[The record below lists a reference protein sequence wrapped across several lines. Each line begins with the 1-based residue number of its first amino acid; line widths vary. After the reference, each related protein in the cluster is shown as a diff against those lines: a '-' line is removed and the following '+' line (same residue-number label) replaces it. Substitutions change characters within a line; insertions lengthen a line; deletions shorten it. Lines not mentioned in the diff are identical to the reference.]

1 VDELDDL
8 ETFAT
13 DLDAQTR
20 KVEADVDASLPEVV
34 AAVMLFLSGVLQFG
48 GPGGALTLAQQTA
61 NATAL
66 LLYRARLR
74 DIVLQTALGRVLNSW
89 LDGLGVLTE
98 TVETYYVRVGAGYV
112 VPPAT
117 RALVRGS
124 IEATRA
130 ALLGA
135 ELDTAIVN
143 PIVRVLQQ
151 QALTGGSL
159 GQMTAA
165 LERELTA
172 ASRPVRYVKQLMSDG
187 AHMLV
192 RQYANRLG
200 DEIGLDHYYYA
211 GTLIVTSRAFCK
223 SRVGRAYTKKEVEA
237 WAGLDWEG
245 KISWTDKRSIFTLLG
260 GYNCRHQLRPIT
272 KSLFSKIKTK
282 PENGI
287 RTL

>member
-1 VDELDDL
+1 MDELDEL
-8 ETFAT
+8 EQFAS
-13 DLDAQTR
+13 DLDKKTR
-20 KVEADVDASLPEVV
+20 EVEAAVDASLGEVV
-34 AAVMLFLSGVLQFG
+34 ASVMLFLSGVLQFAQ
-48 GPGGALTLAQQTA
+48 PGNPLTLAQQTA

-66 LLYRARLR
+66 LLYRTRIR
-74 DIVLQTALGRVLNSW
+74 DIVLQTALGRVLGNW
-89 LDGLGVLTE
+89 LDGLGVMTE
-98 TVETYYVRVGAGYV
+98 GVESYYVRVGAGYI

-117 RALVRGS
+117 RQLVRGS

-159 GQMTAA
+159 GQMTRA
-165 LERELTA
+165 LEMELTA

-187 AHMLV
+187 AHMLI

-211 GTLIVTSRAFCK
+211 GTLIVTSRSFCK
-223 SRVGRAYTKKEVEA
+223 SRVGRAYTKKEVET
-237 WAGLDWEG
+237 WAGLEWEG
-245 KISWTDKRSIFTLLG
+245 KISWTDKKSIFTLLG

-272 KSLFSKIKTK
+272 KFLFSKLQKK
-282 PENGI
+282 QDDGK
-287 RTL
+287 RDL